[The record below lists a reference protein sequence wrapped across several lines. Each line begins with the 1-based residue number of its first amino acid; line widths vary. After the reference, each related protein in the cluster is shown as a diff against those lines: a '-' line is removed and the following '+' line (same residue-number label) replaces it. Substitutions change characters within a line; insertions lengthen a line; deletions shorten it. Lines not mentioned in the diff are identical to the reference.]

1 MGNVKIGD
9 ENMIV
14 WTVTETHID
23 KDGLP
28 KVFDSHS
35 FESESRA
42 WIHFNNRIDRNDGDV
57 LSVESA
63 PEGDIGFGVYKHPYY
78 GIITVEVS
86 YGNLFP

>member
-1 MGNVKIGD
+1 
-9 ENMIV
+9 MIV

-28 KVFDSHS
+28 KVFDNSS
-35 FESESRA
+35 FKSEIRA
-42 WIHFNNRIDRNDGDV
+42 WIHFNNRIDRNDGEV

-63 PEGDIGFGVYKHPYY
+63 PYGDIGIGVYKHPHY
-78 GIITVEVS
+78 GTITVEVS